1 MTFKS
6 IFDPLIYQKFE
17 GALKIA
23 SDKHMTARIAF
34 GALYAYYKTNQGTRY
49 GIDFW
54 ESKLED
60 NIQTLHAQEIWQLMV
75 AFRDNR

>member
-1 MTFKS
+1 
-6 IFDPLIYQKFE
+6 
-17 GALKIA
+17 
-23 SDKHMTARIAF
+23 MTARIAF
-34 GALYAYYKTNQGTRY
+34 GALYAYYKSNQGTRF

-60 NIQTLHAQEIWQLMV
+60 HISDMHAQEVVDLLV